1 MVLEAIYI
9 KKKKEKRDQE
19 ITFHQIHSWSLL
31 SSLVKSKTWSDGH
44 MKTKTFPPFGNWAVI
59 MEADKRVV
67 IALVLVYSRLWS
79 WSSAAWAV

>member
-1 MVLEAIYI
+1 
-9 KKKKEKRDQE
+9 
-19 ITFHQIHSWSLL
+19 
-31 SSLVKSKTWSDGH
+31 
-44 MKTKTFPPFGNWAVI
+44 MKTKTFPPFGKWVVI